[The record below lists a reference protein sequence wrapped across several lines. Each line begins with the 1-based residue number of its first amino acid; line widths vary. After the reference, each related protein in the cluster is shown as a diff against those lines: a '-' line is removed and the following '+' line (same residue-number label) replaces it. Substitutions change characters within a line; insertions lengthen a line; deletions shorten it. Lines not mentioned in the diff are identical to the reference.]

1 MVATPSLAEPSP
13 RARPSGERMRRLS
26 MTLPGQIQA
35 HEPGGRGEHSARR
48 HHRPPGRIDC
58 AKLKAAAC
66 IPEQMADATAEM
78 QEVTKY
84 ATSKDDLTEPRLH
97 EAVHERVRLRPRSR
111 RHQPRDQC
119 DGANAQCDARQPVSE
134 RQDGGELRLV
144 DLQVRGERSCGNFD
158 IADPGALAPV
168 NLCARSSFS

>member
-1 MVATPSLAEPSP
+1 MSEAASQSVKGTRATAVTRSSHHGSTPSLAEPSP

-48 HHRPPGRIDC
+48 HHRPPGRIDR

-84 ATSKDDLTEPRLH
+84 ATGKDDLTEPRPH

-119 DGANAQCDARQPVSE
+119 DGANPNVTPVS
-134 RQDGGELRLV
+134 L
-144 DLQVRGERSCGNFD
+144 
-158 IADPGALAPV
+158 
-168 NLCARSSFS
+168 